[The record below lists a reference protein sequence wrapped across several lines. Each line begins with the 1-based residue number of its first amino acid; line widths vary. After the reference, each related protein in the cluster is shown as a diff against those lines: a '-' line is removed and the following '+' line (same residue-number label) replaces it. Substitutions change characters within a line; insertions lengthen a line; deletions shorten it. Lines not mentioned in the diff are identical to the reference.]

1 MRVRSL
7 VMMLMFG
14 MLGATAGPV
23 AAQPAGDEA
32 AVRAVVSGFHSGIT
46 SGAAAKVMS
55 LVADDALFLEAGTV
69 ETRAQYEKD
78 HLPADIAFEKGVTIK
93 RSPIRI
99 VIVGDAA
106 WATSTSEYQGTFQG
120 RAIDSLGTELMV
132 LSRGPG
138 GWRIRAIHWSS
149 RARPKPP
156 Q

>member
-1 MRVRSL
+1 MQRHILLTLIVAAAVPL
-7 VMMLMFG
+7 
-14 MLGATAGPV
+14 

-32 AVRAVVSGFHSGIT
+32 AVRAVVSGFHAGIT
-46 SGAAAKVMS
+46 AGDAAKVMA

-69 ETRAQYEKD
+69 ETRSQYEKD
-78 HLPADIAFEKGVTIK
+78 HLPGDIAFEKGVKIK

-99 VIVGDAA
+99 VVVGDAA
-106 WATSTSEYQGTFQG
+106 WATCTSEYQGTFQG

-132 LSRGPG
+132 LSRGAS

-149 RARPKPP
+149 RARPKPV